1 MSWATV
7 ERKTLRIATMILRAG
22 GSELVAV
29 CAHDFGD
36 QGVGPQQAK
45 FALVRASLTITA
57 RLFGPV
63 AGMVFG

>member
-1 MSWATV
+1 M
-7 ERKTLRIATMILRAG
+7 ERKNAEDSYDDLAAG